1 MTFGER
7 VTILR
12 KQRKLKQTELGDL
25 IGTSGDIVS
34 KYERDTI
41 TPSIDV
47 ASKMAKALNVSLDH
61 LINGIPG
68 GVVNGNEIP
77 AQLKQFDN
85 LLPEDKAHVVAVIE
99 AFSTKAKLQSLLG

>member
-7 VTILR
+7 LTILR
-12 KQRKLKQTELGDL
+12 KQKKMKQTELGDH

-61 LINGIPG
+61 LINGIPKG
-68 GVVNGNEIP
+68 STDSNDIP
-77 AQLKQFDN
+77 IQLKQFDS
-85 LLPEDKAHVVAVIE
+85 LLAEDKAHVIAVIE
-99 AFSTKAKLQSLLG
+99 AFSTKAKLQSLIG

>member
-12 KQRKLKQTELGDL
+12 KHRKLKQTELGEL

-34 KYERDTI
+34 KYERGTI

-61 LINGIPG
+61 LIDGSPKDAIDLSEVPL
-68 GVVNGNEIP
+68 
-77 AQLKQFDN
+77 ALKQFDG
-85 LLPEDKAHVVAVIE
+85 LLPEDKAHVIAVIE
-99 AFSTKAKLQSLLG
+99 AFSTKAKLQSLIG